1 MRFKNDNDNRYRVNF
16 MRATEAL
23 IDKTTVAEFIEH
35 LENNA
40 EFVDESG
47 HIYIDG
53 KTIWCKDYVLKET
66 DKLHKEFLVSEDGRL
81 FYVVSVRESAELI
94 DNSTEAA
101 ADSTETISWEQ
112 QPKTVTLTNGLWND
126 LQIYILMTT
135 KHREGELKAL
145 EELAQETD
153 ENGAPKFKNAASNAQ
168 FWREMEPQLQQIL
181 EALNQ

>member
-1 MRFKNDNDNRYRVNF
+1 MKFKNDNDNRYRVNF

-40 EFVDESG
+40 ELEDDSS

-53 KTIWCKDYVLKET
+53 KIIWCKDYVLKET

-101 ADSTETISWEQ
+101 ADSTETISWKQ

-126 LQIYILMTT
+126 LQVYILMTT
-135 KHREGELKAL
+135 KHREGFLKAW
-145 EELAQETD
+145 EELAQATD

-168 FWREMEPQLQQIL
+168 FWRDMEPQLQQIL
-181 EALNQ
+181 EVLN